1 MRDAAVEAALLRQ
14 LLSLFSM
21 QGRGRQERSG
31 PRRTT
36 VIRKTF
42 VCLIQSHITSANVSK
57 MAVLLGG
64 VFLLV
69 EMSTA
74 IILLPGT
81 VSRTMLLIMAITAL
95 LYMVPWDLSV
105 MTSAATATLSTAAAT
120 VIVASV

>member
-36 VIRKTF
+36 VIRRTF
-42 VCLIQSHITSANVSK
+42 VRLIQGQITSANEK
-57 MAVLLGG
+57 KLAVLGG

-95 LYMVPWDLSV
+95 LYMVPWDHSV